1 MKIII
6 AALATTLALAVP
18 ASAGVWMTSC
28 SIVHTNNG
36 NVFTIGYHG
45 VPDNANGNICG
56 ESDKEMDSLANK
68 RGITKRSNNCHTD
81 GWGGMLLEIKLDKQS
96 CQFQNALIVDAVS
109 KGLDGRADFNP
120 TTACSFSNC

>member
-1 MKIII
+1 M

-36 NVFTIGYHG
+36 NEFTIGYHG
-45 VPDNANGNICG
+45 VPNSANGNICG
-56 ESDKEMDSLANK
+56 KSDKEMDSLAGK
-68 RGITKRSNNCHTD
+68 RSIIKRSNNCHTD
-81 GWGGMLLEIKLDKQS
+81 GSGGMLLVVKLDKQS

-109 KGLDGRADFNP
+109 KGLDGRADFDA